1 MRHFRSVN
9 IIFVLWNCIQNVK
22 PVANYDDHNATVLQ
36 NENGMLRQSI
46 LEEMLS
52 TYDKRFPPHY
62 NDVIPVKVKVQMYVL
77 SVFEIDASEMTFSIS
92 MFLRQEWV
100 DRRLQ
105 FETKDNLLNIS
116 LDNEITKEIWVPD
129 LAFTSDTHTYFH
141 ELTRPN
147 RLMIIYPNGK
157 VVYSIRVTGKFTCFM
172 DLTKFPFD
180 EQRCPIELES
190 YGFTNSIIS
199 FQWTEPA
206 AAFRDDVKHS
216 QFELGETQS
225 YTRNLT
231 YSTGTYSSIG
241 VTLMFIRRYEFYLIQ
256 IYAPSVLVVM
266 LSWLSF
272 WLDVDAIPARISLG
286 ILTVLTI
293 SSNGNMSVSMAQRVS
308 YIRAID
314 IWNSVCLILVFC
326 AVMEYAY
333 VCVSVRV
340 HQRRKSETSSSDIE
354 ICNNNK
360 QMKHGFQTE
369 KQSERSYDQLER
381 ETARTVDK
389 ISRVAFPLV
398 FFIFNCVYWLY
409 YMT

>member
-1 MRHFRSVN
+1 
-9 IIFVLWNCIQNVK
+9 
-22 PVANYDDHNATVLQ
+22 
-36 NENGMLRQSI
+36 
-46 LEEMLS
+46 MLS

-105 FETKDNLLNIS
+105 FDTKENLSNIS

-206 AAFRDDVKHS
+206 AAFRDGVKHS

-231 YSTGTYSSIG
+231 YSTADYYDQSECHHD
-241 VTLMFIRRYEFYLIQ
+241 LDM
-256 IYAPSVLVVM
+256 SVLFHG
-266 LSWLSF
+266 LIKINLLNKIFENNFCNKNGEDSN
-272 WLDVDAIPARISLG
+272 DVRRIN
-286 ILTVLTI
+286 I
-293 SSNGNMSVSMAQRVS
+293 S
-308 YIRAID
+308 D
-314 IWNSVCLILVFC
+314 W
-326 AVMEYAY
+326 
-333 VCVSVRV
+333 
-340 HQRRKSETSSSDIE
+340 
-354 ICNNNK
+354 
-360 QMKHGFQTE
+360 
-369 KQSERSYDQLER
+369 
-381 ETARTVDK
+381 
-389 ISRVAFPLV
+389 
-398 FFIFNCVYWLY
+398 FI
-409 YMT
+409 